1 MGWLNAIFSTSNT
14 IDDVFDKDSGHLSK
28 VGAWIGNSQ
37 FTSEEQA
44 EMMQAF
50 VIETLNENTDR
61 SKTRR
66 DVAMFVMRFYALVVF
81 MVGMTYPISEDWS
94 DVWLSIATLPPLAG
108 LVLGVGAFFFGTHT
122 LRSWQ
127 AKSKKEA

>member
-108 LVLGVGAFFFGTHT
+108 LVLGGGAFVFGTHT